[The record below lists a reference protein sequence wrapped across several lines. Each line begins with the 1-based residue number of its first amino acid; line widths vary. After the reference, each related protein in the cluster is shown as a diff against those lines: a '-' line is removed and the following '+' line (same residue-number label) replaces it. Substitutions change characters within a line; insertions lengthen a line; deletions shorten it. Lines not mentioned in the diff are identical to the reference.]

1 MGRLLSESERKKP
14 TETANAEHDYGS
26 MIQNGDVQ
34 DNDKENVEDGE
45 QPMDEDQE
53 NGDESN
59 EQEAVKTKP
68 TKSNTGLFSSHRFL
82 FGVIFSRCKDISALV
97 RAKALHTMA
106 EVTAVAS
113 ETEVVADVIKNLFDH
128 ERADDKRDTV
138 DFEELLQDP
147 EADLSSVNPLPQSE
161 TFIDFLRKRALDE
174 SVFVRKN
181 ALQVLENILKF
192 YASESQELE
201 SVALDLVRILAEHCR
216 DPSVMVRKQIAS
228 SLTEIV
234 KAYPDNDKI
243 IHFWVEGVFPLIVD
257 VEQKCAEKVIE
268 CIYEVL
274 IANIVPYALAKYK
287 RHFLPWK
294 ILKATE
300 KSKMTKY
307 LSRAC
312 AQWAKNK
319 QLKANTMAMLK
330 GHIDTEN
337 SDTAWMLLAVITAHV
352 PLENPKVSVH
362 ISRLLD
368 FSRITHDFL
377 ISISVCYGI
386 F

>member
-1 MGRLLSESERKKP
+1 MLVSVRRRSAFAQESTSDDASVGKHGKCTGISSSSENNRALTKWISQSCKQTKLYMLLFHGAYLTRPRWESMQCLD
-14 TETANAEHDYGS
+14 AAGFAS
-26 MIQNGDVQ
+26 
-34 DNDKENVEDGE
+34 
-45 QPMDEDQE
+45 
-53 NGDESN
+53 
-59 EQEAVKTKP
+59 
-68 TKSNTGLFSSHRFL
+68 L
-82 FGVIFSRCKDISALV
+82 SALV

-352 PLENPKVSVH
+352 PLENPKVSVL
-362 ISRLLD
+362 ISRL
-368 FSRITHDFL
+368 ST
-377 ISISVCYGI
+377 
-386 F
+386 